1 MKHRIDIINGINK
14 IFIEMRKDDLSDLET
29 TNKTDKYKNLLKKL
43 VDVYRCV
50 KTLTIDNVLIDK
62 TRNHIKN
69 TMILWKELKIPVT
82 PSAHLLEDY
91 LLKQMITIKG
101 GIADKTEDHIERRYQ
116 VGKCFDQRNKCV
128 TNFTQ
133 SQTLQ
138 IKLQGLL
145 SNPIIKMKLE
155 EIKIESSRKL
165 KRKR

>member
-82 PSAHLLEDY
+82 PSAHLW
-91 LLKQMITIKG
+91 K
-101 GIADKTEDHIERRYQ
+101 
-116 VGKCFDQRNKCV
+116 
-128 TNFTQ
+128 
-133 SQTLQ
+133 
-138 IKLQGLL
+138 
-145 SNPIIKMKLE
+145 IIF
-155 EIKIESSRKL
+155 
-165 KRKR
+165 